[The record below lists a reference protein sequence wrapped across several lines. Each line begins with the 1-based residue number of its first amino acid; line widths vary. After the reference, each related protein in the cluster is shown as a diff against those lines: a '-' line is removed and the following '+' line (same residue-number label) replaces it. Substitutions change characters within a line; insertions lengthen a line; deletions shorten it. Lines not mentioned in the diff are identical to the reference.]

1 MQEVSG
7 LLLKLTLATRQWH
20 ADVDDP
26 WLGLLRPTV
35 TAADYRA
42 QLVRMYGLVAP
53 FESACRYTRGIE
65 TLVNVHELTRAGLI
79 AQDLLALGMSPSQVA
94 SIPTCPA
101 LTAFRGIPEAIAWL
115 YVVERSM
122 LLQDGIRRHLVHHL
136 PHVEDACTYLEA
148 YDGRVDE
155 PWRNLAGLLDR
166 ITLEHHEAE
175 IAQAAEAA
183 FRTTR
188 QWFRSAPGTTRS
200 AL

>member
-35 TAADYRA
+35 TVADYRA

-65 TLVNVHELTRAGLI
+65 TLVNIHDLTRAGLI
-79 AQDLLALGMSPSQVA
+79 AQDLLALGMSASQVA
-94 SIPTCPA
+94 SISTCPA

-122 LLQDGIRRHLVHHL
+122 LLQDGIWRHLVRHL
-136 PHVEDACTYLEA
+136 PHVEDACAFLKT

-155 PWRNLAGLLDR
+155 PWRNLGGLLER
-166 ITLEHHEAE
+166 IAIEHHDEE
-175 IAQAAEAA
+175 IAQAAEIA
-183 FRTTR
+183 FQTTR
-188 QWFRSAPGTTRS
+188 QWFARGA
-200 AL
+200 